1 MICRQ
6 WQFHVSKRY
15 RVYTNSQ
22 KLIHKRVQINY
33 INIWKSICT
42 YHYLSSCFHEK
53 KDIQTMGIVP
63 FHVQKTFCK
72 QHLCA
77 CRLYSPEFRN
87 DFTDLSFI
95 QQFCFPPTHL
105 LSRVTFQIFLKKQE
119 KQILL
124 YRNPIIEDLYNT
136 PHTPSAVWHQTKHM

>member
-1 MICRQ
+1 M
-6 WQFHVSKRY
+6 
-15 RVYTNSQ
+15 
-22 KLIHKRVQINY
+22 QINY

-77 CRLYSPEFRN
+77 CRLYSPDFRN

-136 PHTPSAVWHQTKHM
+136 PHTPSVVWHQTKQMYQKNYCTKKGKKKKKRDNVP